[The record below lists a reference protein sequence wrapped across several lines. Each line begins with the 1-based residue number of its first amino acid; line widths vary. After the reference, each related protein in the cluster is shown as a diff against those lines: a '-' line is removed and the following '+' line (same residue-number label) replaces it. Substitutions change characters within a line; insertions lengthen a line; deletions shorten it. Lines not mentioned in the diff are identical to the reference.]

1 MEKIIILPENLH
13 LGPDTSLKLKL
24 LELFNKKNV
33 SCFKMILVSDS
44 KTKSVQQIK
53 VKKTAVFK
61 KKILKIG
68 GKKKKLAN
76 SFKCHTPV
84 KA

>member
-1 MEKIIILPENLH
+1 
-13 LGPDTSLKLKL
+13 
-24 LELFNKKNV
+24 
-33 SCFKMILVSDS
+33 MILVSDS

-68 GKKKKLAN
+68 GKKKKTGKFL
-76 SFKCHTPV
+76 
-84 KA
+84 